1 MYLEHFQLKSQPF
14 SEHTAVSALWQDQRM
29 DEGLARLEYLVESGQ
44 LGLVTGP
51 SGVGKSALLKRFL
64 HGLPP
69 QQCQAVYCHLTHLPS
84 TGLLKLVVAQLGET
98 PRRGK
103 ERIYEQILERAARA
117 DGTLLLV
124 FDEAHL
130 LDGDAL
136 IDLRLLISS
145 ALDVRPPLKMLLVGQ
160 EPLRAALRR
169 VQHADLLNRVSVRYQ
184 LRPLSREQT
193 CRYIDF
199 QLSQAGGDT
208 KLFDDS
214 VKAAIHDFTGGVPR
228 QINNLATAC
237 LLQATSRKV
246 LRIDDDLFQ
255 YAAGE
260 FQLP

>member
-1 MYLEHFQLKSQPF
+1 MYLDHFQLKSQPF
-14 SEHTAVSALWQDQRM
+14 SEHAPVPALWQDPRM
-29 DEGLARLEYLVESGQ
+29 DEGLARLDFLVQCGQ

-64 HGLPP
+64 HGVPP
-69 QQCQAVYCHLTHLPS
+69 QSCQPLYCHLTHLPS
-84 TGLLKLVVAQLGET
+84 AGLLKLVVTQLGET

-103 ERIYEQILERAARA
+103 ERLYQQILERAARA
-117 DGTLLLV
+117 EGTLLLV

-136 IDLRLLISS
+136 TDLRLLISS

-160 EPLRAALRR
+160 EPLRGILRQAR
-169 VQHADLLNRVSVRYQ
+169 HADLLNRVSVRYQ
-184 LRPLSREQT
+184 LRPFSREHT

-199 QLSQAGGDT
+199 QVSQAGGDA
-208 KLFDDS
+208 KVFDES
-214 VKAAIHDFTGGVPR
+214 VKIAIHDYTGGVPR
-228 QINNLATAC
+228 QINSLATAC
-237 LLQATSRKV
+237 LLQATARNV
-246 LRIDDDLFQ
+246 MRIDDDLFQ

>member
-1 MYLEHFQLKSQPF
+1 MYLEHFQLRSQPF
-14 SEHTAVSALWQDQRM
+14 SEHAAAPTLWQDQRL
-29 DEGLARLEYLVESGQ
+29 DEGLARLDYLVTCGE

-64 HGLPP
+64 HTLPP

-84 TGLLKLVVAQLGET
+84 AGMLKLVLSQLGES

-103 ERIYEQILERAARA
+103 ERIYEQILERATRVE
-117 DGTLLLV
+117 GTLLLV

-136 IDLRLLISS
+136 TDLRLLISS
-145 ALDVRPPLKMLLVGQ
+145 AVDVGPALKILLVGQ
-160 EPLRAALRR
+160 DPLRAMLRR
-169 VQHADLLNRVSVRYQ
+169 TRHADLLNRVSVRYQ
-184 LRPLSREQT
+184 LRALTKDQT
-193 CRYIDF
+193 ARYIDF
-199 QLSQAGGDT
+199 QVGRVGGDA

-214 VKAAIHDFTGGVPR
+214 VKGAIHDFTGGLPR

-237 LLQATSRKV
+237 LLQATARNL
-246 LRIDDDLFQ
+246 LRIDDNLFQ
-255 YAAGE
+255 QAVGE

>member
-14 SEHTAVSALWQDQRM
+14 SEHAAVTALWQDQRM
-29 DEGLARLEYLVESGQ
+29 DEGLARLEFLIQCGQ

-64 HGLPP
+64 HGLLP
-69 QQCQAVYCHLTHLPS
+69 QHCQAVYCHLTHLPCA
-84 TGLLKLVVAQLGET
+84 GLLRMVVAQLGET

-103 ERIYEQILERAARA
+103 ERIYEQILERAARSESS
-117 DGTLLLV
+117 LLLV

-136 IDLRLLISS
+136 TDLRLLISS
-145 ALDVRPPLKMLLVGQ
+145 ALDAQPPLKMLLVGQ
-160 EPLRAALRR
+160 EPLRGVLRR
-169 VQHADLLNRVSVRYQ
+169 ARHADLLNRVSVRYQ
-184 LRPLSREQT
+184 LRPFSREQT
-193 CRYIDF
+193 SQYIDF
-199 QLSQAGGDT
+199 QVSLAGGDV
-208 KLFDDS
+208 KLFDES

-237 LLQATSRKV
+237 LLQASAKNV
-246 LRIDDDLFQ
+246 LRIDDNLFQ
-255 YAAGE
+255 HAAGE

>member
-1 MYLEHFQLKSQPF
+1 MYLDHFQLKSQPF
-14 SEHTAVSALWQDQRM
+14 SEHAAVSALWQDQRM
-29 DEGLARLEYLVESGQ
+29 DEGLARLEYLIQCGQ

-64 HGLPP
+64 HDLLP
-69 QQCQAVYCHLTHLPS
+69 QRCQSLYCHLTHLPA
-84 TGLLKLVVAQLGET
+84 TGLLRQIVTQLGET

-103 ERIYEQILERAARA
+103 ERIYEQILERATRS

-136 IDLRLLISS
+136 TDLRLLISS

-160 EPLRAALRR
+160 EPLRGVLRR
-169 VQHADLLNRVSVRYQ
+169 ARHADLLNRVSVRYQ
-184 LRPLSREQT
+184 LRPFSREQT
-193 CRYIDF
+193 CHYIDF
-199 QLSQAGGDT
+199 QISQSGGDA

-237 LLQATSRKV
+237 LLQATARKV